1 MSGEDFLLKWND
13 HHSLFFAGAEQ
24 LCESEEFTDVTLAA
38 GSKFFPAHKLVLSI
52 CSPYFQKL
60 FRRLGKEKPVIFLK
74 DVDPKHLEL
83 LLQYMY
89 KGEIKVEENELV
101 TVLNT
106 AQGLEIKGLT
116 DSTDTGSA
124 KSSEP
129 SKPTPYRAPVPAPA
143 PKRPSPSP
151 LPQSSNQY
159 ERKKPKLA
167 PSDALY
173 KLSNVHVSPAM
184 DQHAPTPPPARVSHP
199 PQQEQLV
206 SVKQEVA
213 PVTIDLEQPQDQ
225 AMQGYDDGMGQN
237 MAYSDTT
244 VATGYEHEEG
254 YEGEEYYQDG
264 VMVPGGEQDDRGMDS
279 TMIDRTCPFCH
290 KLFRNPSTLKDH
302 IHVHTGEK
310 PFQCKYC
317 GTRFTQS
324 GSMTKHMK
332 VSCHMNPFKQDMPL
346 SSYN

>member
-24 LCESEEFTDVTLAA
+24 LCESEEYTDVTLAA

-60 FRRLGKEKPVIFLK
+60 FRRLGTDKPVIFLK

-116 DSTDTGSA
+116 DSTETGSS

-129 SKPTPYRAPVPAPA
+129 PKSTPYRAPVPASA

-159 ERKKPKLA
+159 ERKKPKSA

-184 DQHAPTPPPARVSHP
+184 EQPPPPPVRAPPP
-199 PQQEQLV
+199 PQQEQMV

-213 PVTIDLEQPQDQ
+213 PVTIDLEQPQDT
-225 AMQGYDDGMGQN
+225 AMQGYEDGMGQD

-244 VATGYEHEEG
+244 VATGYEGEEG
-254 YEGEEYYQDG
+254 YEEYYQDG
-264 VMVPGGEQDDRGMDS
+264 VMVPGSGDQDDREKYYAVIEDGVKIWRCVQCGHSSKAKHNIMKHAM
-279 TMIDRTCPFCH
+279 T
-290 KLFRNPSTLKDH
+290 
-302 IHVHTGEK
+302 HTGEK
-310 PFQCKYC
+310 LFSCKYC
-317 GTRFTQS
+317 HKSYGDPSNRNRHEK
-324 GSMTKHMK
+324 TKHAIEEANLYTMI
-332 VSCHMNPFKQDMPL
+332 
-346 SSYN
+346 

>member
-159 ERKKPKLA
+159 ERKKSKLA

-184 DQHAPTPPPARVSHP
+184 EQHAPTPPPARVSHP

-264 VMVPGGEQDDRGMDS
+264 VMVPGGEQDDRDQVLQTGFP
-279 TMIDRTCPFCH
+279 CPECG
-290 KLFRNPSTLKDH
+290 KLFRYMSKLNTHLITHSN
-302 IHVHTGEK
+302 IK
-310 PFQCKYC
+310 PFKCQYC
-317 GTRFTQS
+317 DLRYTQQ
-324 GSMTKHMK
+324 GSMRRHMAREHAHTDDLDRINLI
-332 VSCHMNPFKQDMPL
+332 V
-346 SSYN
+346 